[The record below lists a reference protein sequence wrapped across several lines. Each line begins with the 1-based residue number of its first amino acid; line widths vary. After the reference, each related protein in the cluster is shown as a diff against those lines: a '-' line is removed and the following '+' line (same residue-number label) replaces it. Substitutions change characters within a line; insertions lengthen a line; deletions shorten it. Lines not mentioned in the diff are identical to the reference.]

1 MKQLLFLLLVLI
13 LSGGLLPGCS
23 KDKEHSNT
31 SGEKHKLGIAAH
43 SDFNNDLVT
52 IYIDGKSI
60 FNQKITT
67 NNVLSYAAS
76 TTDSVFAGQ
85 HLIKVVVNGIVSK
98 KQTFTISND
107 LYIGINYTPQES
119 QISFLLQNHP
129 FAYD

>member
-13 LSGGLLPGCS
+13 LSGCLLPGCS
-23 KDKEHSNT
+23 KDKEHPNT
-31 SGEKHKLGIAAH
+31 SGEKHKLSIAAH

-67 NNVLSYAAS
+67 NNTLSYAAG

-119 QISFLLQNHP
+119 QISFHLQNHP